1 MKSEK
6 LIAGLIITAIGLV
19 IGYMGYQNL
28 QPDQLEQ
35 GLDLLNGL
43 SKSLGGE
50 AVPMDYKK
58 DKTLPILTLFGGCV
72 LTIIGLRLVL
82 KARD

>member
-6 LIAGLIITAIGLV
+6 LIASLIITAVGLL

-28 QPDQLEQ
+28 QPDKLEQ
-35 GLDLLNGL
+35 GMNMLNEM

-50 AVPMDYKK
+50 AMPMDYRK
-58 DKTLPILTLFGGCV
+58 DKTLPILTLIAGGV
-72 LTIIGLRLVL
+72 LTIIGLRFVL

>member
-6 LIAGLIITAIGLV
+6 LIAGLIITAVGLL

-28 QPDQLEQ
+28 QPDKLEQ
-35 GLDLLNGL
+35 GMNMLNEM

-50 AVPMDYKK
+50 AMPMDYRK
-58 DKTLPILTLFGGCV
+58 DKTLPILALIAGGV
-72 LTIIGLRLVL
+72 LTIIGLRFVL